1 MEEMDLLKGEK
12 LFSKFIYLWEH
23 VYVLEQFCWN
33 IMLPVGNYFFFKIS
47 CSMNAVGLKYK

>member
-23 VYVLEQFCWN
+23 VYGLEEFAGILCFQ
-33 IMLPVGNYFFFKIS
+33 
-47 CSMNAVGLKYK
+47 